1 MRNKIKVLLIFILI
15 MSMFNMVY
23 PVNAAELEEGSS
35 HHYDMSLVQRDV
47 VQSIISS
54 LSIPYSLSKQS
65 ILPDLTNSQAAIS
78 WTSSE
83 IGLISPDGQIDPGF
97 DGMKNVTLTAT
108 VSYMGNTASK
118 DFDVLVMG
126 RDSSYIL
133 SYYRSGQTPQTDSM
147 HLAYSESG
155 EDFEALY
162 FNTGILFPVAD
173 FSVDTLT
180 GVMVYLRAPY
190 LFQRADGQIGVIA
203 ERNGGSGDLGSV
215 LLYSTEDMLKYHAVS
230 DDEVGLLKLNNNGIK
245 VCSPRC
251 EYDAG
256 EQVYRIYWENPG
268 GEAFYNTT
276 TDFETVSDPISCP
289 EESLTEIRT
298 NIPSAVPGN
307 VLAVSADKADKL
319 IKKLG
324 IIENTMVN
332 PVSVSARIGEPIGI
346 EELGDKITAN
356 YTDTSTREF
365 PVIWNTSDFANV
377 DFNKKGTYTVRGT
390 VQRTDYSELD
400 MPGKADPTATLYNG
414 DYYFVSTDD
423 TGGNNKIFI
432 RKAETIAGL
441 WDSDAEEAAI
451 LETGDYADMNACQWA
466 PELHVVDGTLCFFVS
481 SSYNNAWNGV
491 RSIVFVLEEGGNP
504 MVKADWGI
512 PHEFLNKNGDV
523 LYDRKNGITLD
534 MTYFEDGGEHYV
546 CWAQR
551 GTSGSEPR
559 TSDLY
564 IGTIDP
570 EEPWKLTSDSIMIRR
585 CKQSWDRDGGDGGQL
600 GGVDE
605 GPFPIKYGD
614 KIMITYSGGS
624 HTIPSGKSIG
634 TYTVGLLTAVTGSN
648 LLNPDSWI
656 STDYPILPIGAVEGM
671 SASGHHSFVKDSDG
685 SEVFIYHTRKSGIP
699 GVRRV
704 KARNVH
710 WAYDGT
716 PILYMTPERE
726 LKTGNENV
734 TAVINVIVLES
745 IEVTPPDKITYNI
758 GEPLNVTGMSVTSVY
773 SDKSKK
779 TLKPSD
785 YQISGFNSEVPGVK
799 TITITYQGKT
809 AAFSV
814 TVKEMPPSKYI
825 ITYKLN
831 GGKNNNAN
839 PSSYTTETVVLKDP
853 VRAKHIFQGWYT
865 DSNFKTR
872 VANVSGKNITVYAKW
887 KKVTVGRAKI
897 SLKNKKVRK
906 LTVNIKKVTGAK
918 GYQISYSTSRKFKK
932 KYTKNTIVMKNS
944 KTLKKLKKGKIYY
957 VKVRAY
963 KLDSKG
969 NKIYGKYSEVRQITI
984 RK

>member
-97 DGMKNVTLTAT
+97 DDMKNVTLTAT

-133 SYYRSGQTPQTDSM
+133 SYYRSGQTP
-147 HLAYSESG
+147 
-155 EDFEALY
+155 
-162 FNTGILFPVAD
+162 
-173 FSVDTLT
+173 
-180 GVMVYLRAPY
+180 
-190 LFQRADGQIGVIA
+190 
-203 ERNGGSGDLGSV
+203 
-215 LLYSTEDMLKYHAVS
+215 
-230 DDEVGLLKLNNNGIK
+230 
-245 VCSPRC
+245 
-251 EYDAG
+251 
-256 EQVYRIYWENPG
+256 
-268 GEAFYNTT
+268 
-276 TDFETVSDPISCP
+276 
-289 EESLTEIRT
+289 
-298 NIPSAVPGN
+298 
-307 VLAVSADKADKL
+307 
-319 IKKLG
+319 
-324 IIENTMVN
+324 
-332 PVSVSARIGEPIGI
+332 
-346 EELGDKITAN
+346 
-356 YTDTSTREF
+356 
-365 PVIWNTSDFANV
+365 
-377 DFNKKGTYTVRGT
+377 
-390 VQRTDYSELD
+390 
-400 MPGKADPTATLYNG
+400 
-414 DYYFVSTDD
+414 
-423 TGGNNKIFI
+423 
-432 RKAETIAGL
+432 
-441 WDSDAEEAAI
+441 
-451 LETGDYADMNACQWA
+451 
-466 PELHVVDGTLCFFVS
+466 
-481 SSYNNAWNGV
+481 
-491 RSIVFVLEEGGNP
+491 
-504 MVKADWGI
+504 
-512 PHEFLNKNGDV
+512 
-523 LYDRKNGITLD
+523 
-534 MTYFEDGGEHYV
+534 
-546 CWAQR
+546 
-551 GTSGSEPR
+551 
-559 TSDLY
+559 
-564 IGTIDP
+564 
-570 EEPWKLTSDSIMIRR
+570 
-585 CKQSWDRDGGDGGQL
+585 
-600 GGVDE
+600 
-605 GPFPIKYGD
+605 
-614 KIMITYSGGS
+614 
-624 HTIPSGKSIG
+624 
-634 TYTVGLLTAVTGSN
+634 
-648 LLNPDSWI
+648 
-656 STDYPILPIGAVEGM
+656 
-671 SASGHHSFVKDSDG
+671 
-685 SEVFIYHTRKSGIP
+685 
-699 GVRRV
+699 
-704 KARNVH
+704 
-710 WAYDGT
+710 
-716 PILYMTPERE
+716 
-726 LKTGNENV
+726 
-734 TAVINVIVLES
+734 
-745 IEVTPPDKITYNI
+745 KITYNI

-779 TLKPSD
+779 TLNPSD

-809 AAFSV
+809 AVFSV

-872 VANVSGKNITVYAKW
+872 VVNVSGKNITVYAKW